1 MVCSCRK
8 MRVQMCEMFVVVKLF
23 SVFKSHGGVYLCT

>member
-8 MRVQMCEMFVVVKLF
+8 MRVQMCEVFVLMKLRRALF
-23 SVFKSHGGVYLCT
+23 SHGGVCLCM